1 MTHARHQDGFAVIE
15 VIVSAA
21 VLAIIALAVFAGIDG
36 ATASTA
42 RERARAVSASLA
54 EQDQERLRSY
64 RFDELTKLVGL
75 KVDDAKINR
84 TLNVDGV
91 NYNVNSQVTLQVDDG
106 TPTTG
111 CGAAG
116 AKQNEYLRIVSTV
129 TSAMV
134 GVRIAPA
141 KIESLVSPPVSGS
154 LVVKVLTARN
164 VGVANVAVTA
174 TNAKTGRSYPGT
186 TNGDGCALFVG
197 IESGTYTVNINKP
210 GYVDRAAEQDST
222 VTTTVSPN
230 LVNVVTMSYDIAV
243 NMQVNVKTLRPGTTF
258 STSATTYP
266 SKAVAISD
274 NSADQSTLRT
284 YTPSTPSATVEPSKL
299 FPFTTAYSYFT
310 GTCAIQSP
318 VKVGLTN
325 YFSTTNTAAAVIG
338 DPAKPQ
344 PQVATVYQPAVNL
357 RLRATASSSSAS
369 VDASNVKVFFYLQ
382 KVGADSCDDFQGTQ
396 MGVKTWPGGTWGS
409 TLPSPVAATATRN
422 WVVQNSTDFDPGLP
436 FGTYKVCLNDSG
448 SWWTTDGTSGKPHYD
463 NTKTAQ
469 ADTREIPP
477 TGSNGNWTTTRPS
490 GC

>member
-1 MTHARHQDGFAVIE
+1 MKCVMTHARHQDGFALIE

-21 VLAIIALAVFAGIDG
+21 VLAIVALAVFAGIDG

-64 RFDELTKLVGL
+64 RFDELTKLVGAAGTDR
-75 KVDDAKINR
+75 K
-84 TLNVDGV
+84 LNVDGV
-91 NYNVNSQVTLQVDDG
+91 EYNVNSQVTLQVDDG
-106 TPTTG
+106 TPSTG

-116 AKQNEYLRIVSTV
+116 AKQNEYLRIISTV

-141 KIESLVSPPVSGS
+141 KLESLVAPPVSGS

-164 VGVANVAVTA
+164 VGVSNIAVTA
-174 TNAKTGRSYPGT
+174 TNSKTGRTYSGT

-197 IESGTYTVNINKP
+197 VESGTYTVNINKP

-222 VTTTVSPN
+222 VTTTVTPN

-243 NMQVNVKTLRPGTTF
+243 NMRVNVRTLKPGAAFT
-258 STSATTYP
+258 TSAPSFP
-266 SKAVAISD
+266 SKAVAVSD

-284 YTPSTPSATVEPSKL
+284 YTPSTPSSTVTPSKL

-357 RLRATASSSSAS
+357 RLRATSTSSSAS
-369 VDASNVKVFFYLQ
+369 VDASNVTVTFFLQ
-382 KVGADSCDDFQGTQ
+382 KVGADSCEDFQGTQ
-396 MGVKTWPGGTWGS
+396 MGVKTWPGGSWG
-409 TLPSPVAATATRN
+409 TASPNGQTRN

-436 FGTYKVCLNDSG
+436 FGTYKVCLNHSG
-448 SWWTTDGTSGKPHYD
+448 SWWTTDGSTGKPHYD
-463 NTKTAQ
+463 NTKPEQ
-469 ADTREIPP
+469 ATTREIPP
-477 TGSNGNWTTTRPS
+477 SSPSSATGWTTTRPS
-490 GC
+490 GCS

>member
-1 MTHARHQDGFAVIE
+1 MKCVMTHARHQDGFALIE

-21 VLAIIALAVFAGIDG
+21 VLAIVALAVFAGIDG

-64 RFDELTKLVGL
+64 RFDELTKLVGADGTDR
-75 KVDDAKINR
+75 K
-84 TLNVDGV
+84 LNVDGV
-91 NYNVNSQVTLQVDDG
+91 NYKVNSQVTLQVDDG

-129 TSAMV
+129 TSAIV

-141 KIESLVSPPVSGS
+141 KLESLVAPPVSGS

-164 VGVANVAVTA
+164 VGVTNVAVTA

-197 IESGTYTVNINKP
+197 VESGTYTVNINKP

-222 VTTTVSPN
+222 VTTTVIAEPRERRD
-230 LVNVVTMSYDIAV
+230 MSYDIAV
-243 NMQVNVKTLRPGTTF
+243 NMRVNVKTLRPGTAF

-284 YTPSTPSATVEPSKL
+284 YTPATPSSTVEPSKL

-338 DPAKPQ
+338 DPTKPQ
-344 PQVATVYQPAVNL
+344 PQVATVYQPALNL
-357 RLRATASSSSAS
+357 RIRANTRAPRRATR
-369 VDASNVKVFFYLQ
+369 VDASNVESVYVLSAEGRRRKLRRLP
-382 KVGADSCDDFQGTQ
+382 GHADRASRRGRAARWGTFAERPQ
-396 MGVKTWPGGTWGS
+396 P
-409 TLPSPVAATATRN
+409 A
-422 WVVQNSTDFDPGLP
+422 
-436 FGTYKVCLNDSG
+436 
-448 SWWTTDGTSGKPHYD
+448 
-463 NTKTAQ
+463 
-469 ADTREIPP
+469 
-477 TGSNGNWTTTRPS
+477 TGSSRTAPTSTPACRSAPTR
-490 GC
+490 CA

>member
-1 MTHARHQDGFAVIE
+1 MKCVMTHARHQDGFALIE

-21 VLAIIALAVFAGIDG
+21 VLAIVALAVFAGIDG

-64 RFDELTKLVGL
+64 RFDELTKLVGATGTDR
-75 KVDDAKINR
+75 K
-84 TLNVDGV
+84 LNVDGV
-91 NYNVNSQVTLQVDDG
+91 EYNVNSQITLQVDDG

-111 CGAAG
+111 CGTSG

-141 KIESLVSPPVSGS
+141 KLESLVAPPVSGS

-164 VGVANVAVTA
+164 VGVSNIAVTA
-174 TNAKTGRSYPGT
+174 TNSKTGRTYSGT

-197 IESGTYTVNINKP
+197 VESGTYTVNINKP

-222 VTTTVSPN
+222 VTTTVTPN

-243 NMQVNVKTLRPGTTF
+243 NMQVNVKTLKPGTAFT
-258 STSATTYP
+258 TSATTYP
-266 SKAVAISD
+266 SKAVAVSD

-284 YTPSTPSATVEPSKL
+284 YTPATSSSTVTPSKL

-310 GTCAIQSP
+310 GTCSIQSP

-338 DPAKPQ
+338 DPTKPQ
-344 PQVATVYQPAVNL
+344 PQVATVYQPALNL
-357 RLRATASSSSAS
+357 RIRANYANRNPSSDTTVDATAMS
-369 VDASNVKVFFYLQ
+369 VYVHLQNV
-382 KVGADSCDDFQGTQ
+382 GSETCAGFQGKELD
-396 MGVKTWPGGTWGS
+396 VKNWPGGSWGTS
-409 TLPSPVAATATRN
+409 PSSRDRN
-422 WVVQNSTDFDPGLP
+422 WIVQDGTDFDPGLP
-436 FGTYKVCLNDSG
+436 FGTYKVCLNDG
-448 SWWTTDGTSGKPHYD
+448 TRWWSTGMDGTSNYD

-469 ADTREIPP
+469 TTTVQIPP
-477 TGSNGNWTTTRPS
+477 NNASWTTSKS
-490 GC
+490 GAGC